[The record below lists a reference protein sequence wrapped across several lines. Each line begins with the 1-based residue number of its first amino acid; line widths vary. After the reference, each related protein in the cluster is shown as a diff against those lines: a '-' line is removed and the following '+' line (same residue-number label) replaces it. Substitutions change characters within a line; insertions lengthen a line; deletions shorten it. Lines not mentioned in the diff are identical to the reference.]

1 MIFLDISIQKKMKN
15 QVSIAFFIFFTFQ
28 LCAQD
33 FYRGADLSYT
43 NEMEECGTVYKEN
56 NEPKDIY
63 QIFSDHSCNLVRLR
77 LWHTPTWQ
85 DGLNSGN
92 RFSDLADVKISIARA
107 KAAGMQV
114 LLDFHL
120 SDTWADPAHQ
130 YIPAVWLPVV
140 DNLPVLKDSLS
151 SYITETLK
159 ELEEENLVPEMVQI
173 GNETNRGI
181 LLSPEVNDAAWTM
194 DWERNGELFKTAT
207 QAVRDFSTEN
217 NHDIKIALHIAD
229 PIHVEWY
236 FDNFLEQGVTEFDI
250 VAFSYYQ
257 EWHGDTTLEQLGD
270 YVAQF
275 KQDYNREVM
284 VVETGYPW
292 TPIGEDD
299 ANNILNASSPDFGGL
314 SPFNQQLW
322 LIDLAN
328 EIKDNG
334 GNGLVYWE
342 PGWVSTSCS
351 TPWATG
357 SHYENATFFGF
368 NDNLKGNGGINWMNE
383 FATSIA
389 PQPDIL
395 PLKMSLK
402 AGHKTLHI
410 KLPESDLADSLSVF
424 IYAADGNLVTNAV
437 ISHGISNFD
446 INLPVLPH
454 GIYSVAL
461 FAKGNKTIGKGK
473 VAIFQ

>member
-1 MIFLDISIQKKMKN
+1 MKNKISI
-15 QVSIAFFIFFTFQ
+15 VCLLLFTIQ
-28 LCAQD
+28 LASAQF

-43 NEMEECGTVYKEN
+43 NEMEECGTVYTEN
-56 NEPKDIY
+56 NEPKDVF
-63 QIFSDHSCNLVRLR
+63 QIFSDYNCNLVRLR
-77 LWHTPTWQ
+77 LWHTPNWY
-85 DGLNSGN
+85 DNLNSGN
-92 RFSDLADVKISIARA
+92 RFSDLTDVKISIARA

-130 YIPAVWLPVV
+130 YVPAAWLSVV
-140 DNLPVLKDSLS
+140 DDLPALKDSLS
-151 SYITETLK
+151 GYITRTLE
-159 ELEEENLVPEMVQI
+159 ELEEDNLIPEMVQI

-181 LLSPEVNDAAWTM
+181 LLSPEVNDAGWTM
-194 DWERNGELFKTAT
+194 DWERNGELFKVAT

-217 NHDIKIALHIAD
+217 NHAIQIALHIAD

-236 FDNFLEQGVTEFDI
+236 FDNFIEQGVTEFDI

-257 EWHGDTTLEQLGD
+257 EWHGDTTLEEVGE
-270 YVAQF
+270 YIAQF
-275 KQDYNREVM
+275 KEDYNRDVM
-284 VVETGYPW
+284 IVETGYPW
-292 TPIGEDD
+292 TPNGEDS

-328 EIKDNG
+328 IVQDNG
-334 GNGLVYWE
+334 GNGLIYWE

-383 FATSIA
+383 FATSISA
-389 PQPDIL
+389 PATVL
-395 PLKMSLK
+395 PLKIVLK
-402 AGHKTLHI
+402 DNHHTLQVN
-410 KLPESDLADSLSVF
+410 LPEGDFSDSLS
-424 IYAADGNLVTNAV
+424 ILLYAADGSLSANTN
-437 ISHGISNFD
+437 ISQGFSVFD
-446 INLPVLPH
+446 MNLPTLAH

-461 FAKGNKTIGKGK
+461 FSNKNEMIGKGK

>member
-1 MIFLDISIQKKMKN
+1 MKT
-15 QVSIAFFIFFTFQ
+15 QVSIVFLIFFTFQ

-43 NEMEECGTVYKEN
+43 NEMEECGTIYKEN
-56 NEPKDIY
+56 DEVKDIF
-63 QIFSDHSCNLVRLR
+63 QIFSDYSCNLVRLR
-77 LWHTPTWQ
+77 LWHTPSWQ
-85 DGLNSGN
+85 DDLNSGN
-92 RFSDLADVKISIARA
+92 RFSDLADVKVSIARA

-130 YIPAVWLPVV
+130 YVPEAWSSVV
-140 DNLPVLKDSLS
+140 DDLPALKDSLS
-151 SYITETLK
+151 GYITGTLE
-159 ELEEENLVPEMVQI
+159 ELEEENLIPELIQI

-181 LLSPEVNDAAWTM
+181 LLSPEVNDAGWTM

-217 NHDIKIALHIAD
+217 NHDIQIALHIAD

-236 FDNFLEQGVTEFDI
+236 FDNFIDQGVTEFDI

-257 EWHGDTTLEQLGD
+257 EWHGETTLEQVGD

-275 KQDYNREVM
+275 KQDYNRDVM

-292 TPIGEDD
+292 TSNGEDS
-299 ANNILNASSPDFGGL
+299 ANNILNAISPDFSGL

-328 EIKDNG
+328 VIRDNG

-342 PGWVSTSCS
+342 PGWVSTDCS

-368 NDNLKGNGGINWMNE
+368 NDNLKGNGGINWMNN
-383 FATSIA
+383 FATSI
-389 PQPDIL
+389 PKQTSIL
-395 PLKMSLK
+395 PLKISLK
-402 AGHKTLHI
+402 DNHQVLQI
-410 KLPESDLADSLSVF
+410 NLPPSNLGDSLSLA
-424 IYAADGNLVTNAV
+424 IYSADAKLIVNNSLTQGSSV
-437 ISHGISNFD
+437 ID
-446 INLPVLPH
+446 MNLPNLPH
-454 GIYSVAL
+454 GIYSVVL
-461 FAKGNKTIGKGK
+461 FSETNEVIGKGK
-473 VAIFQ
+473 IAIFQ

>member
-1 MIFLDISIQKKMKN
+1 MKN
-15 QVSIAFFIFFTFQ
+15 QISIAFLIFFTFQ

-33 FYRGADLSYT
+33 FYRGADLSYS
-43 NEMEECGTVYKEN
+43 NEMEECGTIYKEN
-56 NEPKDIY
+56 NEAKDIF
-63 QIFSDHSCNLVRLR
+63 QIFSDHDCNLVRLR
-77 LWHTPTWQ
+77 LWHTPSWQ
-85 DGLNSGN
+85 DELNSGN

-130 YIPAVWLPVV
+130 YIPAAWLSVV
-140 DNLPVLKDSLS
+140 DNLPDLKDSLS
-151 SYITETLK
+151 AYITQTLE
-159 ELEEENLVPEMVQI
+159 ELEEENLVPEIVQV
-173 GNETNRGI
+173 GNETNKGI
-181 LLSPEVNDAAWTM
+181 LLSPEVNDAGWTM

-236 FDNFLEQGVTEFDI
+236 FDNFIEQGVTEFDI

-257 EWHGDTTLEQLGD
+257 EWHGNTTLEQVGD

-292 TPIGEDD
+292 TSNGEDS

-334 GNGLVYWE
+334 GDGLVYWE
-342 PGWVSTSCS
+342 PGWVSTGCS

-368 NDNLKGNGGINWMNE
+368 DDNLKGNGGINWMTE
-383 FATSIA
+383 LATATSTLS
-389 PQPDIL
+389 IL
-395 PLKMSLK
+395 LALEINLKN
-402 AGHKTLHI
+402 GHRTLQLE
-410 KLPESDLADSLSVF
+410 LPEGDLGDSLSVF
-424 IYAADGNLVTNAV
+424 LYTADGGLATNAN
-437 ISHGISNFD
+437 ISQGISIFD
-446 INLPVLPH
+446 MNLPVLPH

-461 FAKGNKTIGKGK
+461 YGKGEK
-473 VAIFQ
+473 IIGIGRVAIFQ